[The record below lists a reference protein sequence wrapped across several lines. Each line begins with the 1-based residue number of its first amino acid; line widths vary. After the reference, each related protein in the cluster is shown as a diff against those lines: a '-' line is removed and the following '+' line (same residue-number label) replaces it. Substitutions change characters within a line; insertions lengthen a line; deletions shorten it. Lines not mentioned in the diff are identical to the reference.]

1 MALNTT
7 ATLSSDIVFQQQ
19 DTEST
24 SLDNRQGSLTYS
36 QSLTSGT
43 GSTNINAVYS
53 SFSHS
58 IGSGSGLYLDFNN
71 LSQSIVGGSMSISMS
86 NLKSIV
92 VRNSSTVTGEDVLVQ
107 ATGAN
112 PLTGI
117 FNGGSGNLCVK
128 PSATYMYS
136 DPYTG
141 ALVSNSTKNF
151 QIMNNGTGAI
161 SVDIIAVGV
170 TGI

>member
-24 SLDNRQGSLTYS
+24 SVDNRQGSLSYS

-43 GSTNINAVYS
+43 GSTNINSVYS

-58 IGSGSGLYLDFNN
+58 IGVGSGLYLDFTN
-71 LSQSIVGGSMSISMS
+71 LSQNIVGGSMTISM
-86 NLKSIV
+86 NNIKSIV
-92 VRNSSTVTGEDVLVQ
+92 VRNSSSITGEDILIQ
-107 ATGAN
+107 ATGSD

-141 ALVSNSTKNF
+141 ALVSSSTKNF
-151 QIMNNGTGAI
+151 QIMNDGTGTI

-170 TGI
+170 TGT

>member
-7 ATLSSDIVFQQQ
+7 STLSSDIVFQQQ

-43 GSTNINAVYS
+43 GSLNINAVYS

-58 IGSGSGLYLDFNN
+58 IGSGSGLSLDFTN
-71 LSQSIVGGSMSISMS
+71 LSQSIMGSFMAVTMS

-92 VRNSSTVTGEDVLVQ
+92 VHNSSTTTGEDILVR
-107 ATGAN
+107 ATGSNA
-112 PLTGI
+112 LTEV
-117 FNGGSGNLCVK
+117 FNGESGNLNVK
-128 PSATYMYS
+128 PSSTYMYS

-141 ALVSNSTKNF
+141 ADVDSSNKNF
-151 QIMNNGTGAI
+151 QIVNDGTGAI

-170 TGI
+170 TG

>member
-7 ATLSSDIVFQQQ
+7 ATLSSDIVFQQL

-43 GSTNINAVYS
+43 GSTNVNSVYS

-58 IGSGSGLYLDFNN
+58 IGAGSGVSLDFTS
-71 LSQSIVGGSMSISMS
+71 LSQSIVGGSMSVSMS

-92 VRNSSTVTGEDVLVQ
+92 VHNSSSTTGEDILVR
-107 ATGAN
+107 ATGSNA
-112 PLTGI
+112 LTEV
-117 FNGGSGNLCVK
+117 FNGGSGNLSVK

-141 ALVSNSTKNF
+141 ATVNSSNKNF
-151 QIMNNGTGAI
+151 QIVNDGTGSI
-161 SVDIIAVGV
+161 SIDIIAVGV
-170 TGI
+170 SG

>member
-7 ATLSSDIVFQQQ
+7 STLSSDIVFQQQ

-36 QSLTSGT
+36 QGLTSGT
-43 GSTNINAVYS
+43 GSLNINAVYS

-58 IGSGSGLYLDFNN
+58 IGSGSGLSLDFTN
-71 LSQSIVGGSMSISMS
+71 LSQSIMGSSMTVPMS

-92 VRNSSTVTGEDVLVQ
+92 VHNSSTTTGEDILVR
-107 ATGAN
+107 ATGSNA
-112 PLTGI
+112 LTEVFSGE
-117 FNGGSGNLCVK
+117 SGNLNVK
-128 PSATYMYS
+128 PSSTYMYS

-141 ALVSNSTKNF
+141 ADVDSSNKNF
-151 QIMNNGTGAI
+151 QIVNGGTGAI

-170 TGI
+170 TG